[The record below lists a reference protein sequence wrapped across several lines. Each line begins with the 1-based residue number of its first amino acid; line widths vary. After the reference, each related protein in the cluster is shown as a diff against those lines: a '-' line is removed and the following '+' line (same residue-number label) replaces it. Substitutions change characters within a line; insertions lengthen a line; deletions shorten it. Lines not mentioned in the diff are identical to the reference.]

1 LIDQW
6 SQEQLF
12 VESFVCRLREIIT
25 PVAKR
30 LLDQA
35 EQNKVEKLNLK
46 YSKTFLIDYTTVQSF
61 EPAKHIYQL
70 IVHRNELESK
80 LIRFNQE
87 YSKLD
92 LSGSPTP
99 ETEARATELLRVS
112 EEYRSALMKVYTH

>member
-1 LIDQW
+1 
-6 SQEQLF
+6 
-12 VESFVCRLREIIT
+12 
-25 PVAKR
+25 VAKR

-46 YSKTFLIDYTTVQSF
+46 YSKTFLIDYTTVQGF
-61 EPAKHIYQL
+61 EPARGIYQL

-92 LSGSPTP
+92 LTGTPTP
-99 ETEARATELLRVS
+99 ETEARAAELLRVS
-112 EEYRSALMKVYTH
+112 EEYKSALMKVHLQLSQLIC